1 MKGSQQTEDPLDNYW
16 LYEAPTAES
25 FIRLVRRV
33 RGDGEQETEG
43 REAMDGSDLPDDPLE
58 FEWQATP
65 PTIASFLAAVRRQAK
80 TLLICL
86 AAGIFL
92 ALAIIVFSTPMY
104 AARVSLYL
112 GSVTGGDL
120 RSELG
125 TAIDLDTNA
134 ELIRSDETTAA
145 VIRELDLATLPEFA
159 PQASTLAALVDT
171 LRQWAGRASPDEP
184 ADPMPMVIG
193 KVRKGLSVSR
203 KGNTRLI
210 ELRYSSVSSALS
222 ADIAN
227 AFARA
232 HLAGALARDEE
243 AKMQRIAQLET
254 LAARARQKAAEADS
268 NVRSLLRGTGRV
280 AADPQQIEQQTFA
293 LRQQLSMLEAK
304 AAALKTKL
312 SLIAAYERT
321 GDTSVITL
329 DSPASRQLL
338 TELAQARDRLAGIQ
352 QQPGSQPQ
360 SVSAITDSIKT
371 LEASL
376 RQEVRLAAS
385 AIEVELETT
394 VAEQESVRDQISQLN
409 AYVASETW
417 SALQAAR
424 RDKIFYDGAYQEYLS
439 QLETTRYAPQSHSD
453 LRIVADAVAPT
464 LPSSPNKMVVLAISL
479 TLSIFV
485 GVGLAGISEWKRNER
500 ARV

>member
-33 RGDGEQETEG
+33 RGDGEQKTEG

-112 GSVTGGDL
+112 GSATGGDL

-159 PQASTLAALVDT
+159 PEASTLAAVVDT

-243 AKMQRIAQLET
+243 AKAQRIAQLET
-254 LAARARQKAAEADS
+254 LAARARQKAAEADG

-280 AADPQQIEQQTFA
+280 AADPQQIQQQTFA

-371 LEASL
+371 L
-376 RQEVRLAAS
+376 
-385 AIEVELETT
+385 
-394 VAEQESVRDQISQLN
+394 
-409 AYVASETW
+409 
-417 SALQAAR
+417 
-424 RDKIFYDGAYQEYLS
+424 
-439 QLETTRYAPQSHSD
+439 
-453 LRIVADAVAPT
+453 
-464 LPSSPNKMVVLAISL
+464 
-479 TLSIFV
+479 
-485 GVGLAGISEWKRNER
+485 
-500 ARV
+500 

>member
-1 MKGSQQTEDPLDNYW
+1 
-16 LYEAPTAES
+16 
-25 FIRLVRRV
+25 V
-33 RGDGEQETEG
+33 
-43 REAMDGSDLPDDPLE
+43 
-58 FEWQATP
+58 
-65 PTIASFLAAVRRQAK
+65 
-80 TLLICL
+80 
-86 AAGIFL
+86 
-92 ALAIIVFSTPMY
+92 
-104 AARVSLYL
+104 
-112 GSVTGGDL
+112 
-120 RSELG
+120 
-125 TAIDLDTNA
+125 
-134 ELIRSDETTAA
+134 
-145 VIRELDLATLPEFA
+145 
-159 PQASTLAALVDT
+159 
-171 LRQWAGRASPDEP
+171 
-184 ADPMPMVIG
+184 
-193 KVRKGLSVSR
+193 
-203 KGNTRLI
+203 
-210 ELRYSSVSSALS
+210 
-222 ADIAN
+222 
-227 AFARA
+227 
-232 HLAGALARDEE
+232 
-243 AKMQRIAQLET
+243 QRIAQLET
-254 LAARARQKAAEADS
+254 LAARARQKATEADG

-280 AADPQQIEQQTFA
+280 AADPQQIQQQTFA

-394 VAEQESVRDQISQLN
+394 VAEQESVSDQIRQLN

-500 ARV
+500 ARG